1 MSYQR
6 SALVVTMYSIVNF
19 TAKEAFVLQEHFF
32 SKGFAQQALR
42 EKGSTKNN
50 IPKFLKFQ
58 NSYILE
64 DR

>member
-1 MSYQR
+1 MH
-6 SALVVTMYSIVNF
+6 SIVNF

-32 SKGFAQQALR
+32 SKGFAQQALQ